1 MRNFKPSLGH
11 SIKKGLN
18 YPIGAF
24 DIETHGLYGEYLDG
38 FLKYEDDNTFYRCP
52 TLASLW
58 ERITYRKNVIL
69 FAHNFKGYE
78 SNYLV
83 DIIPASQKI
92 QIILQ
97 GDTSVI
103 GFILEFEDGV
113 IEIRDS
119 MALIPM
125 SLKAATSAFKTNA
138 KGDIGLGDD
147 VIYDP
152 TNITHIE
159 YCKNDVVCTIEI
171 VQKFAS
177 IQHEIY
183 GCGIGWTAASSAMA
197 AWRTTIPKGKKYYR
211 LSKAQELFC
220 REGYYGGFVYPGRDV
235 HVHHDVIS
243 IDRNAA
249 YAAVMRM
256 AYPVGRGRFTTIFEE
271 GKLGMYE
278 VRVHNDGKFPCLPYK
293 DHGSLMWPQGN
304 FTTIVTSEEIE
315 FARKIGIEV
324 NIIEGLVWD
333 TVEYP
338 FLEFIDQCERIEF
351 EEPDKKPVIKL
362 NRNGLYGKFGSKL
375 FVNEAC
381 LSDELLEGWIPSVN
395 HDTGLFNFKLW
406 MQEKENNAP
415 YILPH
420 WAAFVTARQRL
431 WLFETI
437 HTVGVEYVYYCDTDS
452 VKAHGPRVRECIEGG
467 LIDMH
472 PHYGGSKVDE
482 TYEWFQCLGS
492 KVYHGQLIEGK
503 MKMRAKGIPTRYL
516 STALFDDAYRLE
528 FENVVFKKGASNGTL
543 VRMKRGLPMQRTIA
557 RKMTNRLN
565 SKAWNYHKD
574 GSITPIILN

>member
-1 MRNFKPSLGH
+1 MTSFKPSLGH

-24 DIETHGLYGEYLDG
+24 DIETRGLYGDYLDG
-38 FLKYEDDNTFYRCP
+38 FLKYEDDETFYRCP
-52 TLASLW
+52 TLQSLW
-58 ERITYRKNVIL
+58 ERIIARKNVIL
-69 FAHNFKGYE
+69 YAHNFKGYE

-83 DIIPASQKI
+83 DIIPSTQKM

-97 GDTSVI
+97 GDTSII
-103 GFILEFEDGV
+103 GFILEFEDGI

-119 MALIPM
+119 MALLPM
-125 SLKAATSAFKTNA
+125 ALKAATKAFNTTA
-138 KGDIGLGDD
+138 KGDIGLGED
-147 VIYDP
+147 VIYEP
-152 TNITHIE
+152 TNLEHIE
-159 YCKNDVVCTIEI
+159 YCKNDVLCTIEI
-171 VQKFAS
+171 VGKIIELQQA
-177 IQHEIY
+177 IY
-183 GCGIGWTAASSAMA
+183 GCGIGWTTASSAMA
-197 AWRTTIPKGKKYYR
+197 AWRTSIPQGKKYYR
-211 LSKAQELFC
+211 LSKHQELFC

-249 YAAVMRM
+249 YAAVMRKP
-256 AYPVGRGRFTTIFEE
+256 YPIGRGRFVVSFEE

-278 VRVHNDGKFPCLPYK
+278 VKVFNRGKFPCLPFK
-293 DHGSLMWPQGN
+293 DHGSLTWPQGK

-315 FARKIGIEV
+315 FARKIGIEIEIV
-324 NIIEGLVWD
+324 EGLVWD
-333 TVEYP
+333 TTERP

-351 EEPDKKPVIKL
+351 EEPKKKPFIKL
-362 NRNGLYGKFGSKL
+362 LRNGLYGKFGSKL

-381 LSDELLEGWIPSVN
+381 LSDELLEGWTPSVN
-395 HDTGLFNFKLW
+395 PETGLFNFKLW
-406 MQEKENNAP
+406 MHEKENDAP

-437 HTVGVEYVYYCDTDS
+437 MTVGVEHVFYCDTDS
-452 VKAHGPRVRECIEGG
+452 VKAHGPRVRECIANG
-467 LIDMH
+467 LIDMEN
-472 PHYGGSKVDE
+472 HYGGSKVDE
-482 TYEWFQCLGS
+482 IYEWFQCLGS
-492 KVYHGQLIEGK
+492 KVYHGKLIEGGV
-503 MKMRAKGIPTRYL
+503 KMRAKGIPTRYL

-528 FENVVFKKGASNGTL
+528 FENVEFKKGAANGTF
-543 VRMKRGLPMQRTIA
+543 VRMKRGLPMQRSIS

-574 GSITPIILN
+574 GSISPIILN